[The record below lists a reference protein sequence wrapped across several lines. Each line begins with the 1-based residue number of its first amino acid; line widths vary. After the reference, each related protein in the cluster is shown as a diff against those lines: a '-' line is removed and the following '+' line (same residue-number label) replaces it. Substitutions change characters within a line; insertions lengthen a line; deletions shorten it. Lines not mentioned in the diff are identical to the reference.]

1 MNLVQTYGSIEKLY
15 ENFDSAPIKG
25 ALRTKLDTGRE
36 QAKMSYDL
44 ATIHCDAPIEF
55 KPEDALRQ
63 EVDREALYSLFLK
76 LEFTKLIER
85 YQLSEPTPK
94 TRFLSADGHGRT
106 GHRGKSCW

>member
-1 MNLVQTYGSIEKLY
+1 MIDLKGLMGDTSDNIPGVKGVGEKTAMNLVQTYGSIEKLY

-63 EVDREALYSLFLK
+63 EVDRGSTLFL
-76 LEFTKLIER
+76 F
-85 YQLSEPTPK
+85 
-94 TRFLSADGHGRT
+94 F
-106 GHRGKSCW
+106 